1 MTAKEKY
8 RELYIKHVIEEQGST
23 TEEMGHLFQKILEED
38 FGDDPEKMSQ
48 FIQSIVDENTV
59 KEPTEI
65 DKLRQENESLQ
76 QELAMTQAAFMEV
89 TDYVFSK

>member
-1 MTAKEKY
+1 
-8 RELYIKHVIEEQGST
+8 
-23 TEEMGHLFQKILEED
+23 
-38 FGDDPEKMSQ
+38 MSQ